1 MEKTNF
7 IVSFR
12 FPFLTNKMSE
22 LSVKSLQEW
31 SKKLDGDKNTQLAA
45 AVLRTYNVDESL
57 VNRDV
62 FIKNT
67 TKIFNNSVE
76 IEGSPITNQ
85 KSSGRCWLFAAT
97 NVLRLEIMKKFNLKE
112 FQFSQNYLFFFD
124 KLEKC
129 NFFLNQ
135 FADEIDNDGND
146 IDSRLIQFLLT
157 DPTGDGGQFDMFIN
171 IVEKYGLVPHSLYPD
186 TYSSTASRTLNFLL
200 KTKLREFA
208 EQLKTAKSQG
218 EKVKP
223 LIEEMQ
229 AEIHRLMVIFLGKPP
244 SINEKLTWE
253 FKNKSDEVKALEI
266 TPISFYKETLGIDLT
281 NYVSLLNDPRNSYNT
296 NVQIDK
302 LGNVQ
307 GGKLVKY
314 LNLPIEEVIQYAIK
328 SIQNNKAI
336 FFGTHTPIY
345 MDKKK
350 GIMDESLFNY
360 KLIGFETKQSKASR
374 IQYKQSL
381 MTHAMV
387 ITAVHLDSNN
397 EPIRWKV
404 ENSWGDSSG
413 QNGYYVMDNQYFKDY
428 VYQVVIDKADLSQ
441 EHIEMHDDDF
451 KNIVLP
457 PWDPMGALAVFSDQ
471 VELV

>member
-1 MEKTNF
+1 
-7 IVSFR
+7 
-12 FPFLTNKMSE
+12 MSE

-135 FADEIDNDGND
+135 FADEIDNNGND
-146 IDSRLIQFLLT
+146 IDSRLIQFMLT

-253 FKNKSDEVKALEI
+253 FKNKSDEVKSLEI

>member
-1 MEKTNF
+1 
-7 IVSFR
+7 
-12 FPFLTNKMSE
+12 MSE

-441 EHIEMHDDDF
+441 EHIEMYDDDF

-457 PWDPMGALAVFSDQ
+457 PWDPMGALAVFSNQ

>member
-1 MEKTNF
+1 
-7 IVSFR
+7 
-12 FPFLTNKMSE
+12 MSE

-31 SKKLDGDKNTQLAA
+31 FKKLDGDKNTQLAA

>member
-1 MEKTNF
+1 
-7 IVSFR
+7 
-12 FPFLTNKMSE
+12 MSE

-135 FADEIDNDGND
+135 FADEIDNNGND

-253 FKNKSDEVKALEI
+253 FKNKSDEVKSLEI

>member
-1 MEKTNF
+1 
-7 IVSFR
+7 
-12 FPFLTNKMSE
+12 MSE

-31 SKKLDGDKNTQLAA
+31 SKKLDGDNNTQLAA

-135 FADEIDNDGND
+135 FADEIDNNGND
-146 IDSRLIQFLLT
+146 IDSRLIQFMLT

-186 TYSSTASRTLNFLL
+186 TYSSTASRALNFLL

-253 FKNKSDEVKALEI
+253 FKNKSDEVKSLEI

>member
-253 FKNKSDEVKALEI
+253 FKNKSDEVKALKI